1 MFEFL
6 LSEWHIT
13 PDYIVN
19 NWTDEL
25 LDLML
30 NKLVERK
37 RKEVNV
43 IKGRSNAVSAETL
56 ASRSHGMVEV
66 KHGD

>member
-1 MFEFL
+1 M
-6 LSEWHIT
+6 SS
-13 PDYIVN
+13 
-19 NWTDEL
+19 WTDEL

-30 NKLVERK
+30 EKLIERK
-37 RKEVNV
+37 KREVDTM
-43 IKGRSNAVSAETL
+43 KGRSNTVSAETL